1 MKRRGQRIGIEQQK
15 VSHVAFDDSN
25 KVFENRRIMQENYS
39 PNQNQFLTA
48 GSDPYAKKSNTTS
61 LASKFSKRWEHAPEY
76 SVLPPSQTR
85 NQTKNY
91 DTRSTPI
98 ANNGNQE
105 ESTTTT
111 QSTQRNASNQSAE
124 IILRDID
131 LLLNRV
137 HEICSKKE
145 PETDF

>member
-1 MKRRGQRIGIEQQK
+1 MKRRGQQIGFEQQK
-15 VSHVAFDDSN
+15 VSHVTFDDSN

-39 PNQNQFLTA
+39 PNQNQFSTA
-48 GSDPYAKKSNTTS
+48 GSDPYSKKSNTTS

-85 NQTKNY
+85 NQTKNS
-91 DTRSTPI
+91 DTRSIPI
-98 ANNGNQE
+98 ENNGNQE
-105 ESTTTT
+105 ESTTA
-111 QSTQRNASNQSAE
+111 TQRNTSNQSAE